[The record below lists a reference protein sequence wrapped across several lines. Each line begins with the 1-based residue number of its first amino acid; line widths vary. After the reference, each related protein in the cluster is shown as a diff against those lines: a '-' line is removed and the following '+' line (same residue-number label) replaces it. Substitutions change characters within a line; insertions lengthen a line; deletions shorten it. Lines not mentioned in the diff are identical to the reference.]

1 MDILTSKQVIIN
13 NVNNIFESY
22 QNEIG
27 KVNSEINIIQEKLNQ
42 TLEVNKKLI
51 EEVSEKDKQLFI
63 NEKKMVDY
71 EQMINKIQEEASK
84 ELTEKE
90 RFSMLKAKDR
100 EIHDRDIE
108 IKRLQNQINL
118 LKKKEEDNNSI
129 EIQINEVSDKLV
141 DRMKKVMDE
150 EEPKKKKSEKKKD
163 EEPEQKEPEQNV
175 GDPNPDT
182 EVIESDV
189 TEVDADSDSE
199 EECNVVEITYKKKKY
214 YIIEGESP
222 QYMYEIEDDGLGK
235 KVGEVKGK
243 RKVLY

>member
-199 EECNVVEITYKKKKY
+199 EECSVVEITYKKKKY

>member
-1 MDILTSKQVIIN
+1 MDILTSKQVIID
-13 NVNNIFESY
+13 NVNNIFGCMKMKLVKPE
-22 QNEIG
+22 N
-27 KVNSEINIIQEKLNQ
+27 NIIQETKSN
-42 TLEVNKKLI
+42 TTRKNM
-51 EEVSEKDKQLFI
+51 EESKDKQLFI

-118 LKKKEEDNNSI
+118 LKKKEEDNDSI

-150 EEPKKKKSEKKKD
+150 EEPKKKSSGYYCSNKRNENK
-163 EEPEQKEPEQNV
+163 EPEQKGN
-175 GDPNPDT
+175 
-182 EVIESDV
+182 
-189 TEVDADSDSE
+189 
-199 EECNVVEITYKKKKY
+199 C
-214 YIIEGESP
+214 
-222 QYMYEIEDDGLGK
+222 
-235 KVGEVKGK
+235 
-243 RKVLY
+243 